1 METITIMKE
10 EYNLLKRKAYLADD
24 VLLQLK
30 ASLEDIETGRI
41 KPFDH

>member
-1 METITIMKE
+1 METVTIMKK
-10 EYNLLKRKAYLADD
+10 EYDLLKKKANLADD

-30 ASLEDIETGRI
+30 ASLKDIQAGRI